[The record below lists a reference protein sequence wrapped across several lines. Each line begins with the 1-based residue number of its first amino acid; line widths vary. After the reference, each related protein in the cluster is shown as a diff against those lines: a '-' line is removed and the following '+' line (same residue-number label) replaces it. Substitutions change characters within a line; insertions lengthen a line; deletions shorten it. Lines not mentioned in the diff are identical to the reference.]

1 MANSPST
8 LLDAQAFS
16 PEPMLEEETSEAAE
30 EAGSYSPQMLHGDEN
45 EEAIDPEEDKAIL
58 VTCLD
63 VFICCFFLYVIVSR
77 VEEFAC
83 SMVYINRN

>member
-1 MANSPST
+1 MANSLST
-8 LLDAQAFS
+8 LLDAQALS

-63 VFICCFFLYVIVSR
+63 FFTCCFFLYAFMNR

-83 SMVYINRN
+83 STVH